1 MKLRIVYKSFSMEPV
16 AAFAMETLRK
26 GSPVGSG
33 DDPHP
38 GLYRAGHTM
47 FLNGHV
53 VEDAAGWKPG
63 DEIEISNPIPYS
75 RLIEV
80 GILRMRVPGT
90 DHVYQRAEQ
99 IVAAKYGDAVSVKF
113 KFMPIR
119 FTSAVARSRFARIEG
134 RDRATSAKA
143 LKRQPAL
150 IITASI

>member
-1 MKLRIVYKSFSMEPV
+1 MKQRIVYKSFSMAPV
-16 AAFAMETLRK
+16 AGFAMETLRK
-26 GSPVGSG
+26 GSPIGSG
-33 DDPHP
+33 DDPHI
-38 GLYRAGHTM
+38 GLYRAGHMM

-53 VEDAAGWKPG
+53 VEDASAWKPG
-63 DEIEISNPIPYS
+63 DELEISNPVPYS

-99 IVAAKYGDAVSVKF
+99 VIAAKYGDVVSVKF
-113 KFMPIR
+113 RFMPIR
-119 FTSAVARSRFARIEG
+119 FTSAVARARFGRIEG